1 MERDTGQM
9 DLSDFC
15 KRGALEKRPLV
26 SLLAGSLHFY
36 SSWPVYIE
44 SEPCL
49 EWVLAGVWRGFS
61 VDDLRRV
68 SALEL
73 LMRQAGRRVRRGTE
87 TWRRQLLSLT
97 QSFEV

>member
-1 MERDTGQM
+1 MESDTEQM

-26 SLLAGSLHFY
+26 CLLAKSLNFY
-36 SSWPVYIE
+36 SFWPVYIE
-44 SEPCL
+44 SESCL
-49 EWVLAGVWRGFS
+49 ESVHVGVWRGFS

-73 LMRQAGRRVRRGTE
+73 LMRQVG
-87 TWRRQLLSLT
+87 
-97 QSFEV
+97 